1 MQNLHTKTNKIL
13 ILNNLL
19 IMKKIVILSFLM
31 FFMISCSSS
40 KKIVNSFNYSKIEID
55 TLLNQKIS
63 CRALLVDG
71 NKVWFGATG
80 NKFGFINL
88 STKENKT
95 IEVGNIDLKID
106 FRSIAQTSS
115 AVFVASVANP
125 GLVYK
130 IDKDLTKIELVYEEK
145 HEKVF
150 YDSMLFMND
159 KEGIVIGDPTEICPS
174 TIITNNGGATWKKI
188 PCSNLPKFEDG
199 EAFFAASNTNI
210 MYRNNTLIMVSGGKK
225 SRVYISKN
233 KGQSWQS
240 FETPIVQGSA
250 MTGAFTADFYDKNIG
265 IIAGGD
271 YEKPNQKSQNKAIT
285 NDGGKTWQLVA
296 ENQGFGY
303 ASCVQYVPKSK
314 GKCLLEMGAN
324 GIFYS
329 NDGAKNWT
337 QLAPDT
343 DFIAFRFI
351 DEKTVVASGKNRIV
365 RIHLK

>member
-1 MQNLHTKTNKIL
+1 MQNLHTKSNKIL
-13 ILNNLL
+13 ILNNIQL
-19 IMKKIVILSFLM
+19 MKKILILSFLM

-40 KKIVNSFNYSKIEID
+40 KKTVNSFNYSRIEID
-55 TLLNQKIS
+55 TLMNQKMS

-71 NKVWFGATG
+71 NKVWFAATN
-80 NKFGFINL
+80 NKVGFINL

-106 FRSIAQTSS
+106 FRSIAQTSN

-125 GLVYK
+125 GLIYK
-130 IDKDLTKIELVYEEK
+130 IDKDLGKIELVYEEK

-159 KEGIVIGDPTEICPS
+159 NEGIVIGDPTETCPS
-174 TIITNNGGATWKKI
+174 IVITNNGGATWRKLS
-188 PCSNLPKFEDG
+188 CTNLPNFDDG

-210 MYRNNTLIMVSGGKK
+210 MYRKNTLIMVSGGKK
-225 SRVYISKN
+225 SRVYTSKD
-233 KGQSWQS
+233 KGRTWKT

-250 MTGAFTADFYDKNIG
+250 MTGAFTADFYDEKTG

-271 YEKPNQKSQNKAIT
+271 YEKPQQNNGNKAVT
-285 NDGGKTWQLVA
+285 KNGGKTWQLMA

-303 ASCVQYVPKSK
+303 ASWLQYVPKSN

-324 GIFYS
+324 GVFYS
-329 NDGAKNWT
+329 NDGAKSWT
-337 QLAPDT
+337 QLAPDK
-343 DFIAFRFI
+343 DFIAFRFV
-351 DEKTVVASGKNRIV
+351 DEKTVVASGRNRIV
-365 RIHLK
+365 RINLK